1 MKPEVFAAKIQ
12 IESDRG
18 FEAVGEGARNF
29 IYWQGE
35 YSDYLF
41 YTPRLLL
48 VKQTR
53 DHIKTLKGTKIVPMG
68 DREKSARINAII
80 ENRRFATRGKY
91 WDGGDVADE
100 VIAMLQNKT
109 VSERVF
115 IQHEGPTKP
124 FAQFDKGGPKV
135 ATNKGLEL
143 KEKDRVYI
151 FGDNEK
157 IGTIVKVGDEVS
169 EIKWDDKT
177 VGNVTNTNLRLVT
190 VEKIV
195 EAKTKAEKAAAKQ
208 AAKDAKKAEKAAE
221 REKAKAEKAKKNGKA
236 AAPKAKAP
244 SRKANIPEGRIVLKP
259 DKWATKDNPRKAGTK
274 ANARC
279 GEMIAYM
286 KKNPKAQA
294 QEVIAK
300 TGYRVDDLLYDIAH
314 KFIEVKK

>member
-1 MKPEVFAAKIQ
+1 MKPEVFSAKIQ

-29 IYWQGE
+29 IYWHGE
-35 YSDYLF
+35 TIDYLF

-48 VKQTR
+48 VKQNR

-68 DREKSARINAII
+68 DHEKKARINAII

-100 VIAMLQNKT
+100 VIALLQNKT

-115 IQHEGPTKP
+115 AQHEGPTKP
-124 FAQFDKGGPKV
+124 FAQFDKGGSAV
-135 ATNKGLEL
+135 AEKKGWEL

-151 FGDNEK
+151 FGDSEK
-157 IGTIVKVGDEVS
+157 LGTIKTVGDEVS
-169 EIKWDDKT
+169 TVKWDDKT
-177 VGNVTNTNLRLVT
+177 EGNVTNTNLRLVT

-195 EAKTKAEKAAAKQ
+195 EAKTKAEKEAAKAAAKQ
-208 AAKDAKKAEKAAE
+208 AKKDAKAAE
-221 REKAKAEKAKKNGKA
+221 RQAKKDAKA
-236 AAPKAKAP
+236 AASGKKPAKGEKPKAP
-244 SRKANIPEGRIVLKP
+244 SRKANVPEGRIVLK
-259 DKWATKDNPRKAGTK
+259 TKDNPRKAGTK